1 MLATTVVA
9 VMECVKHK
17 CTIFLFLYMVFSHD
31 VAQAL
36 SIEQALTLELHLLL
50 SCNNFGVIYRPKFLS
65 VEVEICDGEVLHLLM
80 VIIGIVL
87 SRSVESFY

>member
-1 MLATTVVA
+1 MFHL
-9 VMECVKHK
+9 
-17 CTIFLFLYMVFSHD
+17 LGL
-31 VAQAL
+31 AL

-50 SCNNFGVIYRPKFLS
+50 SCNSFGVIYRPKFLS

-80 VIIGIVL
+80 VISGIVL